1 MNIRTTLGIAALAVT
16 LPFTASAAMIKG
28 AQGQSVSV
36 DTAPYNLSSAAG
48 QEMLYSK
55 LQRAAE
61 QVCGETDLR
70 KAGSLRRSK
79 RIGAAASIE
88 ISTASR
94 SPWANAKVPDSRHAN
109 AAAQRPAP
117 VRPVLLVEET
127 DVNA

>member
-70 KAGSLRRSK
+70 KAGSLEQALQARACIRDAVD
-79 RIGAAASIE
+79 GA
-88 ISTASR
+88 
-94 SPWANAKVPDSRHAN
+94 
-109 AAAQRPAP
+109 
-117 VRPVLLVEET
+117 VE
-127 DVNA
+127 DVNHAGLSSLHERS